1 MDKLSGLLV
10 EMDTFV
16 TLGTAWKEM
25 EVVQE
30 ELQQQNS
37 DLAAAVA
44 DLEADRKRVQ
54 EALHES
60 EERFRFLVEGV
71 KEYAIFR
78 LATDGCVVS
87 WNAEERYSGS

>member
-10 EMDTFV
+10 ETDTFV

-37 DLAAAVA
+37 ELAATVSA
-44 DLEADRKRVQ
+44 LSADRKRAQ

-60 EERFRFLVEGV
+60 EERFRFLETVY
-71 KEYAIFR
+71 K
-78 LATDGCVVS
+78 
-87 WNAEERYSGS
+87 